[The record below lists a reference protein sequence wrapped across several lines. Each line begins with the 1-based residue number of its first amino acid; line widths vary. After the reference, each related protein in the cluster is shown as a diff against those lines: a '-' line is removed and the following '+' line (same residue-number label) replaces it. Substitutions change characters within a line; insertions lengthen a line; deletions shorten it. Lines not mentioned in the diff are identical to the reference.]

1 MGRPGVAVARRER
14 GFARDFAN
22 QLAQMAVGVE
32 AISVGPSLVIEP
44 NVGAIEID
52 AVSGYASI
60 NGRPVKLVLADFL
73 RDWVIAELNRKNLDR
88 TWLKSATITIEYS
101 QIRKRGPNRGSTG
114 PRSVHGIRSC
124 GFGVGADPQVHS
136 PATSPSYESAP
147 ATLEVRDLQISLRY
161 RNQGQRFGPS
171 RPAQFRIG

>member
-124 GFGVGADPQVHS
+124 GFGVGADH
-136 PATSPSYESAP
+136 
-147 ATLEVRDLQISLRY
+147 RY
-161 RNQGQRFGPS
+161 IHQ
-171 RPAQFRIG
+171 RPAPRTKARPRLLKSATCR